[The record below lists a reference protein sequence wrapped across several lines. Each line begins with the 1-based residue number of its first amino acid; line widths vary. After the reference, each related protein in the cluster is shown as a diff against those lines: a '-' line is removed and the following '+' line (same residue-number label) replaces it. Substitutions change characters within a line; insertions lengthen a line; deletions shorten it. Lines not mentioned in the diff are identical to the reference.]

1 MAAMNSDAL
10 PTIEV
15 RTELAS
21 DSAIVRVGVR
31 GTLSFETYEKLEAT
45 LLGLID
51 RGHSSWVIDLRGVER
66 LTTVAAAG
74 LVGLLRVA
82 QDRGGSVF
90 VVEPTEAIIAIFAE
104 LEIADLM
111 PWVGADHFGAGLFD
125 VDSRNTE

>member
-1 MAAMNSDAL
+1 MILIRMFTYKNSK
-10 PTIEV
+10 
-15 RTELAS
+15 RN
-21 DSAIVRVGVR
+21 RM
-31 GTLSFETYEKLEAT
+31 
-45 LLGLID
+45 
-51 RGHSSWVIDLRGVER
+51 
-66 LTTVAAAG
+66 TTVAAAG